1 MVVIDV
7 EPWKEESEDDRPAK
21 PISQLFGFQDL
32 ASDYYQ
38 VQEAFRAVEGL
49 PPACKTCHFILV
61 ELYFS
66 ETMQTSLKPPIDNLN
81 TIHRPPDDN

>member
-38 VQEAFRAVEGL
+38 VQVVFRVVEGL
-49 PPACKTCHFILV
+49 PPSFVKTYHFISRNSDKILLNHV
-61 ELYFS
+61 DAFVPLK
-66 ETMQTSLKPPIDNLN
+66 QLLSLLTP
-81 TIHRPPDDN
+81 